1 MTNRILVFI
10 ISFAVWCGLVWV
22 HREVP
27 PGWDLQSIWLGIL
40 VSAIVAV
47 IFGKNFTERPE
58 RFFNPVRWFYAII
71 FIPVFTFQCV
81 KANLQV
87 SAFVLNPKM
96 PIKPGIVK
104 IQTQLRSRTA
114 LTLLAN
120 CITLTPGTLTVEAT
134 PDGVLYVH
142 WIEVLTV
149 DEAEAS
155 RIIAGQFEWFL
166 AKIFED

>member
-1 MTNRILVFI
+1 MINRILVFV
-10 ISFAVWCGLVWV
+10 ISFAIWCGLVWV
-22 HREVP
+22 RREVP
-27 PGWDLQSIWLGIL
+27 PGWDLQSLSIGIL
-40 VSAIVAV
+40 VAAMVAA
-47 IFGKNFTERPE
+47 IFGKNFTERPG
-58 RFFNPVRWFYAII
+58 RIFNPVRWFYAIV

-87 SAFVLNPKM
+87 SALVLNPKM
-96 PIKPGIVK
+96 PIKPGIVR
-104 IQTQLRSRTA
+104 IRTRLRSRTA

-134 PDGVLYVH
+134 PDGILYVH

-155 RIIAGQFEWFL
+155 KMIAGQFEWFL
-166 AKIFED
+166 KKMFED